1 MKLFLSMALL
11 LLLSNLNACKTD
23 RSGNAADLTSPA
35 AAKAQLD
42 VLRDSVDVRWRKM
55 TASDDAKI
63 KATSQVLR
71 ALESQPTADKAQL
84 KALARANDQLRNR
97 RYDQQSM
104 TASDKIDAYDT
115 AQDSVLR
122 VVYALAL
129 PAAGQPD
136 ATVQQLTTDIQTAD
150 SQVVGFRLR
159 YDQAAKQ
166 FNNYVQLHQEALT
179 TLGGKYSKLQP
190 LPLFELQQ

>member
-1 MKLFLSMALL
+1 MKLYLSMAVLV
-11 LLLSNLNACKTD
+11 LLSNLNSCKTD
-23 RSGNAADLTSPA
+23 RSNKVLDPVSPA

-42 VLRDSVDVRWRKM
+42 VLRDSVDSRWTRM

-63 KATSQVLR
+63 KATAQVLQ
-71 ALESQPTADKAQL
+71 ALEKQPGADKAQL
-84 KALARANDQLRNR
+84 KALVRANNQLLVR

-104 TASDKIDAYDT
+104 SSSPRIDAYDT

-122 VVYALAL
+122 AVYTLAQ

-150 SQVVGFRLR
+150 SEVVGYRLR

-166 FNNYVQLHQEALT
+166 FNNYLQLHQEALSK
-179 TLGGKYSKLQP
+179 LGGKYKQLQQ
-190 LPLFELQQ
+190 LPLFELKE